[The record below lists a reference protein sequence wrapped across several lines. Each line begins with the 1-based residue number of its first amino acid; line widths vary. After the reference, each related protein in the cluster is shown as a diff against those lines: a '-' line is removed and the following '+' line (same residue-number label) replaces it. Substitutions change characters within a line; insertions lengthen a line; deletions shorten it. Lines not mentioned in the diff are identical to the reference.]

1 VAAVR
6 VWTERRPTSPFD
18 QCSECGYLMAL
29 AYGGFSRFPHEA
41 YSDAERDALT
51 GAELNRDT
59 WRAAGNPMF
68 PLIDEAARTRYGVR
82 LRRIPDGSLAG
93 LRKKLETP
101 GIALSM
107 AGTYAHLRP
116 EHDQRLRRW
125 QPSFGGGHMV
135 CVIPQEDG
143 RLLWLDPLAL
153 RDFGGDL
160 TDVETALAFAYIP
173 SDAHEAAINEF
184 GTTIREMPMIRFKAE
199 GWTTKPA
206 GAQLFDGID
215 GPKAH
220 RIGGGVEV
228 TTIGESMDAEADWRY
243 VLATRD
249 EQDRWYAVRRDD
261 LEPLV
266 PGGDKAFSDAIFDHL
281 LRRQA

>member
-6 VWTERRPTSPFD
+6 VWTERRPVGSWD
-18 QCSECGYLMAL
+18 QCSECGYLMAMV
-29 AYGGFSRFPHEA
+29 YGGFDRFAHGA
-41 YSDAERDALT
+41 YSDTERDALT
-51 GAELNRDT
+51 AAERDRAI

-82 LRRIPDGSLAG
+82 LRRIPDGTRTG
-93 LRKKLETP
+93 LKAKLQTP

-107 AGTYAHLRP
+107 AGNYAHLGP

-125 QPSFGGGHMV
+125 QPGFAGGHMI
-135 CVIPQEDG
+135 CVVPQEDG
-143 RLLWLDPLAL
+143 RLLWLDPLAE

-173 SDAHEAAINEF
+173 SDAHEATIHEF
-184 GTTIREMPMIRFKAE
+184 GQAVREMPMIRFKAE
-199 GWTTKPA
+199 GWKTTPA

-220 RIGGGVEV
+220 RMDGDVAV
-228 TTIGESMDAEADWRY
+228 TTIGESMDGDWRY

-249 EQDRWYAVRRDD
+249 GQDRWYAVRRTD
-261 LEPLV
+261 LDPLV
-266 PGGDKAFSDAIFDHL
+266 PGGDAAFSQAIFDHL
-281 LRRQA
+281 LKRKA